1 MESFL
6 RNLKLTNKNNN
17 MEPSNNIEE
26 QNENLKEMNYSPE
39 NDIFNQEEH
48 VSLDGDGN
56 PILNE
61 TVSPERLGH
70 DMDVPG
76 AAADDAME
84 KIGSEDEENNFYSL
98 SDNEDNHEETNEDLI
113 S

>member
-1 MESFL
+1 MIPQD
-6 RNLKLTNKNNN
+6 NTN
-17 MEPSNNIEE
+17 E

-48 VSLDGDGN
+48 VSLDGNGN

-61 TVSPERLGH
+61 KTDQERLG
-70 DMDVPG
+70 DDLDVPG
-76 AAADDAME
+76 SSADDAME
-84 KIGSEDEENNFYSL
+84 AIASEDEENNFYSL
-98 SDNEDNHEETNEDLI
+98 SDNEDNHEETNEDLL

>member
-1 MESFL
+1 MIPQD
-6 RNLKLTNKNNN
+6 NTN
-17 MEPSNNIEE
+17 E

-48 VSLDGDGN
+48 VSLDGNGN

-61 TVSPERLGH
+61 KADQKRLG
-70 DMDVPG
+70 DDLDVPG
-76 AAADDAME
+76 SSADDAME
-84 KIGSEDEENNFYSL
+84 SIGSEDEENNFYSL
-98 SDNEDNHEETNEDLI
+98 SDNEDNHEETNEDLL